1 MKVDISD
8 IVRLNGASM
17 ELNFKEEPSEKELFD
32 GCVLDGDIT
41 FSGSLTNKAGILHLD
56 GRLLATYTSE
66 CYRCL
71 SITSKELDL
80 KIKEDFINS
89 ADAEQTDMYPFEGKI
104 LDIGKALEDN
114 IVLNLPM
121 KHLCSEQ
128 CKGLCSKCGSNFNVT
143 QCDCGEDTMD
153 PRMEG
158 LNKFFEEL

>member
-8 IVRLNGASM
+8 IVRFNGASM
-17 ELNFKEEPSEKELFD
+17 ELSFKEEPPEKEPVK
-32 GCVLDGDIT
+32 GCVLEGDIT
-41 FSGSLTNKAGILHLD
+41 FSGRLTNEAGILHLD
-56 GRLLATYTSE
+56 GRLLVKYAGE

-71 SITSKELDL
+71 SITGKTLEL

-89 ADAEQTDMYPFEGKI
+89 AEAEQSDMYPYEGKI

-114 IVLNLPM
+114 IILNLPM

-128 CKGLCSKCGSNFNVT
+128 CKGLCAKCGANLNIK
-143 QCDCGEDTMD
+143 QCDCAEDDID

-158 LNKFFEEL
+158 LSKYFKEL

>member
-17 ELNFKEEPSEKELFD
+17 ELSFKEEPPEKELVK
-32 GCVLDGDIT
+32 GCVLEGDIT
-41 FSGSLTNKAGILHLD
+41 FSGRLTNEAGILHLD
-56 GRLLATYTSE
+56 GSLLAKYASE

-71 SITSKELDL
+71 SNTGKTLDL

-89 ADAEQTDMYPFEGKI
+89 AQAGQSDMYLFEGKI

-114 IVLNLPM
+114 IILNLPM

-128 CKGLCSKCGSNFNVT
+128 CKGLCAKCGANLNIKL
-143 QCDCGEDTMD
+143 CDCVEDTID

-158 LNKFFEEL
+158 LSKYFKEL